1 MIWLSLIIIVFDF
14 LSNTGMGMKRPAEED
29 FNSNVHIK
37 RAKDEDDS
45 SGQQATLR
53 FLLESKVR
61 AFTVF

>member
-1 MIWLSLIIIVFDF
+1 
-14 LSNTGMGMKRPAEED
+14 MKRPAEED
-29 FNSNVHIK
+29 YNSNVK

-61 AFTVF
+61 TFESTARLVQYWNKKIK